1 MNNHPSI
8 TGVFSS
14 CSERTILAQRYFVL
28 FGLHTPFKQR
38 LFLSISCISGAVIT
52 IILIL
57 QFGLEDNET
66 FVHLSQQI
74 IAALRRGCL
83 HGEDMQRSLTAG
95 FLVLL
100 FCLAPLGGCFGED
113 NDNSLK
119 SDDVT
124 LTPGILRGGEFQG
137 LTIAA
142 DSDMSAFVPYLIMN
156 PENGFVQNSTVVD
169 LEAGESVLLTIL
181 APPRTDTAVI
191 MIGDIGRENWPIRDL
206 DESWRTWYARDGYE
220 RGDNQGIVRATGDTI
235 DTVEPSTSNG
245 GPVVAVTIPIERPMA
260 AAFSDADGGRHSTG
274 VVNGRTTY
282 DYLSMLS
289 DESSDPTDLAD
300 GAIGYLDR
308 WAGQGNAAYEDAAQY
323 LIQTLDSF
331 GLEVITQRFVYDSI
345 ETGAQ
350 NPEAYNVCGYRF
362 GEVNPDKWMVFGAHF
377 DIAPPVNA
385 VLLDP
390 HIFGR
395 TYGTRV
401 GAYDNTA
408 GTSMVLTVAEAMAN
422 YKTRNTMV
430 FCLWSGEEGGKRGSD
445 YWTDE
450 WVKEDNPNVEV
461 TNYVNLDMAGVNW
474 PGGGGAPCGNGH
486 GGGEGNC
493 DPNPAIDPDGYPK
506 DEEVWPMRVYIGPS
520 VDHDIMNQPGMVNL
534 AMWIGSDAIGVEEQM
549 APLIG
554 EGHSVETWKVDDWLA
569 KDRPEII
576 VYEDTTA
583 RSDHA
588 TFQDNL
594 GTVTM
599 GFGGL
604 VDGYWCYHQTCDTL
618 DEMEDWMDTT
628 GKDYGEEH
636 SGTSNLVDALDTIT
650 WWATYSFFHLDE
662 NPVRNS
668 YLEE

>member
-1 MNNHPSI
+1 MAGSK
-8 TGVFSS
+8 GV
-14 CSERTILAQRYFVL
+14 Q
-28 FGLHTPFKQR
+28 
-38 LFLSISCISGAVIT
+38 
-52 IILIL
+52 
-57 QFGLEDNET
+57 
-66 FVHLSQQI
+66 
-74 IAALRRGCL
+74 AL
-83 HGEDMQRSLTAG
+83 

-100 FCLAPLGGCFGED
+100 MCLAPLSGCFGE
-113 NDNSLK
+113 NDSSGLVRP
-119 SDDVT
+119 DDVT
-124 LTPGILRGGEFQG
+124 ITPVTMIGGIFQG
-137 LTIAA
+137 LTL
-142 DSDMSAFVPYLIMN
+142 SVEQDMSAFIPYLIKN
-156 PENGFVQNSTVVD
+156 QETGFIQNSTVLD
-169 LEAGESVLLTIL
+169 MRAGDSVLLSVL

-191 MIGDIGRENWPIRDL
+191 LLGEYGREDWPIRSI
-206 DESWRTWYARDGYE
+206 DESWKTWFDRSGFESGDARGVM
-220 RGDNQGIVRATGDTI
+220 RVAGVNGTL
-235 DTVEPSTSNG
+235 DTVMPSNNSG
-245 GPVVAVTIPIERPMA
+245 GQVTAVRISVDRPMA
-260 AAFSDADGGRHSTG
+260 AAYSEADGGRHSTG
-274 VVNGRTTY
+274 LVDGLNVFNY
-282 DYLSMLS
+282 ISHIS
-289 DESSDPTDLAD
+289 DETADPTDAAD
-300 GAIGYLDR
+300 GAVGYLDR

-323 LIQTLDSF
+323 LIGNLESF
-331 GLEVITQRFVYDSI
+331 GLEVIVQRFTYDSLM
-345 ETGAQ
+345 TGAQ
-350 NPEAYNVCGYRF
+350 NPEAYNICGYRF

-385 VLLDP
+385 GMLDP

-422 YKTRNTMV
+422 FDTRNTMV

-445 YWTDE
+445 FWTDY
-450 WVKEDNPNVEV
+450 WVKEENPNVEV

-486 GGGEGNC
+486 GGGAAGC
-493 DPNPAIDPDGYPK
+493 DPQPEIDPDGYPK

-520 VDHDIMNQPGMVNL
+520 LDHDVMNQPGMVGL

-549 APLIG
+549 APLLG
-554 EGHSVETWKVDDWLA
+554 EGHSAETWKVDDWMA

-576 VYEDTTA
+576 IYEDTTA

-604 VDGYWCYHQTCDTL
+604 VDGYWCYHQTCDTV
-618 DEMEDWMDTT
+618 DEMVDWMDTT
-628 GKDYGEEH
+628 GKDYGEEQ

-662 NPVRNS
+662 TPVRNA
-668 YLEE
+668 YL

>member
-1 MNNHPSI
+1 
-8 TGVFSS
+8 
-14 CSERTILAQRYFVL
+14 LD
-28 FGLHTPFKQR
+28 
-38 LFLSISCISGAVIT
+38 
-52 IILIL
+52 
-57 QFGLEDNET
+57 LEGYET
-66 FVHLSQQI
+66 FVLLSQQI
-74 IAALRRGCL
+74 IAALRRGCV
-83 HGEDMQRSLTAG
+83 HGGDMQRSLTAG

-124 LTPGILRGGEFQG
+124 ITPGILRGGEFQG

-206 DESWRTWYARDGYE
+206 DESWRTWYARDGNE
-220 RGDNQGIVRATGDTI
+220 RNDNQGIVRAPGDTI

-245 GPVVAVTIPIERPMA
+245 GSVIAVTIPIERPMA
-260 AAFSDADGGRHSTG
+260 AAYGDADGGRHSTG

-289 DESSDPTDLAD
+289 DESSDPTDAAD

-331 GLEVITQRFVYDSI
+331 GLEVITQRFVYDSL

-362 GEVNPDKWMVFGAHF
+362 GEVDPDKWMVFGAHF

-445 YWTDE
+445 YWTEE

-554 EGHSVETWKVDDWLA
+554 EGHATETWKVDDWLA

-628 GKDYGEEH
+628 GKDYGDEQ

-668 YLEE
+668 YLEEESE